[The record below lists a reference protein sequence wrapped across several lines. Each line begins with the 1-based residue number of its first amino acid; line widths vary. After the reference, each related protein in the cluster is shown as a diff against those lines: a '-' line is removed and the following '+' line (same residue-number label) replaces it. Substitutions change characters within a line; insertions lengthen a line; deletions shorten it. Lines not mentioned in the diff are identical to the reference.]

1 MVMTHLAGIADRID
15 RSESPRGGGE
25 ERELDLPF
33 KDPCGRAAQHV
44 RMRTNRLGPY
54 FNPPRAV
61 SLSCMV
67 NMVRFLVLIANKN
80 IANIE
85 SASVMPERTNPR
97 ATLTLRLS
105 YR

>member
-25 ERELDLPF
+25 ERELDFCF

-44 RMRTNRLGPY
+44 RKRTAGLGPY

-67 NMVRFLVLIANKN
+67 NMVRFLVLIANKK
-80 IANIE
+80 IANS
-85 SASVMPERTNPR
+85 SAANAVPERTNPR

-105 YR
+105 HR